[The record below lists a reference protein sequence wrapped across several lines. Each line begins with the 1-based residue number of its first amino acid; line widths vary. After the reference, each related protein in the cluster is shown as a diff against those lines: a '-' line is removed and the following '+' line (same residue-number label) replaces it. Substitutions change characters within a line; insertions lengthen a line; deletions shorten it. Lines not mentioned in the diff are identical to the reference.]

1 MTVMIAH
8 ISPASQHFEE
18 SRNTLLYADRAKN
31 IKNTVKK
38 NVMDVTYHIA
48 QYQRWVELDYV
59 EVFWLSC
66 TSQNLRAMV
75 LSPVQ
80 YHRRA
85 S

>member
-8 ISPASQHFEE
+8 ISPASQNFEE

-48 QYQRWVELDYV
+48 QYQRFLYSVE
-59 EVFWLSC
+59 
-66 TSQNLRAMV
+66 
-75 LSPVQ
+75 PV
-80 YHRRA
+80 YIYICI
-85 S
+85 